1 VTAPAVTSA
10 EVADKTITLPPG
22 LATARRPYA
31 AAPLAVL
38 PSAEPPVELV
48 AASRLNRLVA
58 VVAPRIP
65 LLAILLVLAV
75 VSARLLM
82 TNTAFLDEAT
92 YLSAGHDTW
101 HNWLHGG
108 PDMKY
113 SSYFSG
119 SPVIYPLLG
128 AAMNA
133 LGGLAAARALSLVF
147 VLVTVAL
154 LYASTRIVFDRRTAT
169 WAAAVFATV
178 EGTQFLAVL
187 ATYDAMALMLVAL
200 AVWLVVRYAYSGRAF
215 PHAALLLGAPVLAL
229 ANATKYATALYDPV
243 VIAVTGLVV
252 TGLYGWRQGLRCT
265 ILFTAI
271 LGAGLLAALAIAG
284 HNYEAGLLQTTLR
297 RADGDVSVGFILG
310 ESLRWVGAVAGVG
323 VAAAAVAWWRTG
335 PVAGVRRVGGSGRT
349 REVATAALLTVLA
362 GAAFLAPLQQARI
375 HTSVSLAKHV
385 AFGAWFAAIAGGWL
399 LSRIAGGRLRAA
411 WRWLPAAALVG
422 TLAVIGH
429 SQAIGQYGRW
439 PNTTQLMASLRP
451 FVAATDKATLIDNSD
466 VAAYYL
472 GQDLPPT
479 RWSDTYFYAYTPPGS
494 TVGLTGVPAYQS
506 AIAHNHFG
514 VVALNFGLTGDTD
527 YAVKSA
533 IEANP
538 KYHYIGRVF
547 YHDAYGRGA
556 YSVWINLAPEA
567 SS

>member
-10 EVADKTITLPPG
+10 EVAEYTITLPHS
-22 LATARRPYA
+22 LATSLRPT
-31 AAPLAVL
+31 APVSLTVL
-38 PSAEPPVELV
+38 PDAEPDVPRARPRRLARL
-48 AASRLNRLVA
+48 AAVA
-58 VVAPRIP
+58 VPRVP
-65 LLAILLVLAV
+65 LLAILLVLSV
-75 VSARLLM
+75 MSARLLM
-82 TNTAFLDEAT
+82 SNTAFLDEAT

-128 AAMNA
+128 AAMNVI
-133 LGGLAAARALSLVF
+133 GGLAAARMLSLVF

-154 LYASTRIVFDRRTAT
+154 LYATTRIIFDRRAAT
-169 WAAAVFATV
+169 WAAAIFATV

-200 AVWLVVRYAYSGRAF
+200 AVWLVVRYAYSDRVF
-215 PHAALLLGAPVLAL
+215 PHAALLVGAPVLAL

-243 VIAVTGLVV
+243 VIAIVGLVIA
-252 TGLYGWRQGLRCT
+252 GRYGWRQGARCT
-265 ILFTAI
+265 VLFTAM
-271 LGAGLLAALAIAG
+271 LGAGLLAALALAG

-297 RADGDVSVGFILG
+297 RADGVVSVSFILG
-310 ESLRWVGAVAGVG
+310 ESVRWVGAVAGVAL
-323 VAAAAVAWWRTG
+323 VAAAVAW
-335 PVAGVRRVGGSGRT
+335 RRAPLVTRRGSAGSGRT
-349 REVATAALLTVLA
+349 RRVATAALLTVLA
-362 GAAFLAPLQQARI
+362 GAAVLAPLQQARI

-385 AFGAWFAAIAGGWL
+385 AFGAWFAAIACGWL
-399 LSRIAGGRLRAA
+399 LAQIAGKRRRAA
-411 WRWLPAAALVG
+411 WRWLPAVVLVG
-422 TLAVIGH
+422 ALAVIGH
-429 SQAIGQYGRW
+429 GQAVGDYGRW

-451 FVAATDKATLIDNSD
+451 FVAATDKPILMDDSD
-466 VAAYYL
+466 VASYYL
-472 GQDLPPT
+472 GADLSPT

-494 TVGLTGVPAYQS
+494 TANLTGIPAYQS

-514 VVALNFGLTGDTD
+514 VVALDFGLTADTD

-538 KYHYIGRVF
+538 NYHYIGRVAD
-547 YHDAYGRGA
+547 HDNYGVHA
-556 YSVWINLAPEA
+556 FSVWINLSPDK